1 MKRIAILIG
10 AAVLL
15 LGTFGSSCSM
25 HCMMQRVMRS
35 CALAAQ
41 HHDPAAQPAPARAKQ
56 RQIATVV
63 ARALP
68 VAITATPRL
77 IADAATYRS
86 FISLGAVRCD
96 RDVGVLLI

>member
-1 MKRIAILIG
+1 MKRTALLIG

-35 CALAAQ
+35 CALATQ
-41 HHDPAAQPAPARAKQ
+41 HHDHQAQPIPARAK

-68 VAITATPRL
+68 AAMTSTPRL
-77 IADAATYRS
+77 IATGAVAYRS
-86 FISLGAVRCD
+86 LISLGAVRCD
-96 RDVGVLLI
+96 RDVGVLII